1 MCAADRLDSCFGES
15 PVLDLTFFNQVLN
28 DSGHLFNWHIR
39 LQSSYIGGVERGERN
54 VSLETLEKIIKALNM
69 SFSEFFRFGEIV
81 LSNKLSKE
89 ELIEVFSG
97 ELLTK
102 EISEVRTIFEI
113 YNIIKSGK

>member
-1 MCAADRLDSCFGES
+1 MASLAKLVGERIR
-15 PVLDLTFFNQVLN
+15 QVRKAQKMSQEEL
-28 DSGHLFNWHIR
+28 GELAQ

-81 LSNKLSKE
+81 PSNKLSKE

-102 EISEVRTIFEI
+102 DISEVKTIFEI
-113 YNIIKSGK
+113 YNIIKRGK